1 MRKGPDYSM
10 IVDSN
15 ETVECSKHFS
25 RDELKCSFAPDAPVL
40 MDRYFM
46 EKLEELREEWG
57 RPMRLSSAYRT
68 EDNPR
73 ERSKPLKY
81 DHLGNPLP
89 RGGMHARGRACDV
102 LVAGAD
108 AVELLRLAVK
118 YFNGIGI
125 NQKGEWNQRFIHLDD
140 RTNPAMWSY

>member
-1 MRKGPDYSM
+1 MSD
-10 IVDSN
+10 
-15 ETVECSKHFS
+15 TVECSKHFS

-40 MDRYFM
+40 MDVYFM

-89 RGGMHARGRACDV
+89 KGGMHARGRACDV

>member
-1 MRKGPDYSM
+1 MSD
-10 IVDSN
+10 
-15 ETVECSKHFS
+15 TVECSKHFS

-40 MDRYFM
+40 MDVYFI

-89 RGGMHARGRACDV
+89 KGGMHARGRACDV

>member
-1 MRKGPDYSM
+1 M

-15 ETVECSKHFS
+15 ETVECTKHFS

-40 MDRYFM
+40 MDVYFM

-89 RGGMHARGRACDV
+89 KGGMHARGRAVDV
-102 LVAGAD
+102 LIAGAD

>member
-1 MRKGPDYSM
+1 M
-10 IVDSN
+10 IVDAN

-40 MDRYFM
+40 MDSLFM
-46 EKLEELREEWG
+46 AALEELREEWG

>member
-1 MRKGPDYSM
+1 M

-15 ETVECSKHFS
+15 ETVECTKHFS

-40 MDRYFM
+40 MDVYFM

>member
-1 MRKGPDYSM
+1 M

-40 MDRYFM
+40 MDSLFM
-46 EKLEELREEWG
+46 AALEELREEWG
-57 RPMRLSSAYRT
+57 KPIHLSSAFRT
-68 EDNPR
+68 PEHPR
-73 ERSKPLKY
+73 ERTKTIKY

-89 RGGMHARGRACDV
+89 RGGMHARGRAVDV
-102 LVAGAD
+102 LIAGAD

>member
-1 MRKGPDYSM
+1 MSD
-10 IVDSN
+10 
-15 ETVECSKHFS
+15 TVESSKHFS

-40 MDRYFM
+40 MDVYFM

-89 RGGMHARGRACDV
+89 KGGMHARGRACDV

>member
-1 MRKGPDYSM
+1 MSD
-10 IVDSN
+10 
-15 ETVECSKHFS
+15 TVECSKHFS

-40 MDRYFM
+40 MDAFFM

-89 RGGMHARGRACDV
+89 KGGMHARGRACDV

-125 NQKGEWNQRFIHLDD
+125 NQKGEWSQRFIHLDD

>member
-1 MRKGPDYSM
+1 M
-10 IVDSN
+10 IVDST

-57 RPMRLSSAYRT
+57 KPMRQSSAYRT
-68 EDNPR
+68 EEHPR
-73 ERSKPLKY
+73 ERTKPLKY

-89 RGGMHARGRACDV
+89 KGGMHVRGRAVDV
-102 LVAGAD
+102 LIAGSD
-108 AVELLRLAVK
+108 AVAFLRLALK
-118 YFNGIGI
+118 YYSGIGLS
-125 NQKGEWNQRFIHLDD
+125 QKDKNWSNRFIHLDD
-140 RTNPAMWSY
+140 GKQRIWTY

>member
-1 MRKGPDYSM
+1 MSD
-10 IVDSN
+10 
-15 ETVECSKHFS
+15 TVECSKHFS
-25 RDELKCSFAPDAPVL
+25 RNELKCSFAPDAPVL
-40 MDRYFM
+40 MDAFFM

-68 EDNPR
+68 EDHPR
-73 ERSKPLKY
+73 ERTKPLKY

-89 RGGMHARGRACDV
+89 KGGHHCRGRACDV